1 MDEKLRIR
9 KSLQDITNRIHAA
22 KNITQILIDLKD
34 GILNLFNA
42 FSITLYV
49 VDKNRNEIYSMFL
62 AGSQLKEIRVPI
74 SNQSIAGYVANT
86 FNIVNISD
94 AYNQAELKAIDFEL
108 TFDSSWDKKSG
119 FRTKQILAAPIFY
132 EDQLMGVIQVLNRKK
147 GSGKFTEDEVGLVME
162 VVEVLGVAFYNQQR
176 LERRRKTRF
185 DFLLTR
191 GMVKEEE
198 MDAAWDEARE
208 AKESVERYLMRKYR
222 ISKDDIGHSFEE
234 FYRCRFIDYSE
245 KTIIPGDLIRNLKK
259 DYLQR
264 ELWVP
269 LEIRGGKVV
278 VIVDDPQNIIKRD
291 MIENILKTKS
301 IEFLCATKQDIGK
314 FIEYFYD
321 VGEPG
326 PDDIAPSGIDYDAK
340 KDGANGLSEADVNVV
355 KLLNDAINEAYDKRA
370 SDIHIEPDIKDKLVS
385 IRFRIDGECIPYK
398 NYPYEYRAA
407 IVSRIKIMADLDI
420 TEKRLPQDGKIKY
433 KVPGADEIEL
443 RVATLPTHGYV
454 EDVVLRLLT
463 RGKIM
468 TLDELEMPPN
478 VHHRFKAQ
486 LTKPY
491 GLILLV
497 GPTGSGK
504 TTTAHAALQVINKP
518 NVKIWTVED
527 PVEITQQGIRQ
538 LQVHH
543 KIGLDFATAMRS
555 FLRADPDVIMV
566 GEMRDY
572 ETAKMGIEASTT
584 GHLVMSTLHTNNAPE
599 TIIRLLDMG
608 IDPFAFADSLLCVL
622 AQRLVRRL
630 CGKCKEAY
638 HPSAQEYA
646 ELAHHYGEKDFAALN
661 IACGD
666 DFKLYRAKGC
676 DQCNHM
682 GYRGRMGLFELLMA
696 SDNIKHMIIN
706 RKSMAALRKTSMTE
720 GMETLLQCGVS
731 KVIAGETD
739 LMEVLSVCIR

>member
-1 MDEKLRIR
+1 MNKETENSPEENTVSRNI
-9 KSLQDITNRIHAA
+9 SA
-22 KNITQILIDLKD
+22 KYGTKTKP
-34 GILNLFNA
+34 GA
-42 FSITLYV
+42 P
-49 VDKNRNEIYSMFL
+49 
-62 AGSQLKEIRVPI
+62 A
-74 SNQSIAGYVANT
+74 T
-86 FNIVNISD
+86 FNTIAFNREYPIPE
-94 AYNQAELKAIDFEL
+94 ELIKNL
-108 TFDSSWDKKSG
+108 
-119 FRTKQILAAPIFY
+119 RY
-132 EDQLMGVIQVLNRKK
+132 E
-147 GSGKFTEDEVGLVME
+147 
-162 VVEVLGVAFYNQQR
+162 
-176 LERRRKTRF
+176 
-185 DFLLTR
+185 FLR
-191 GMVKEEE
+191 
-198 MDAAWDEARE
+198 
-208 AKESVERYLMRKYR
+208 
-222 ISKDDIGHSFEE
+222 
-234 FYRCRFIDYSE
+234 
-245 KTIIPGDLIRNLKK
+245 
-259 DYLQR
+259 R

-269 LEIRGGKVV
+269 FAMKEGKIV
-278 VIVDDPQNIIKRD
+278 VIVDNPNNIIKRD

-301 IEFLCATKQDIGK
+301 VEYVSATKEDIWK

-321 VGEPG
+321 VGEPE
-326 PDDIAPSGIDYDAK
+326 DDSAK
-340 KDGANGLSEADVNVV
+340 AKNDIHQSVSEADVSIV
-355 KLLNDAINEAYDKRA
+355 KLVNDAINEAYDKRA
-370 SDIHIEPDIKDKLVS
+370 SDIHIEPDTTDKLVN
-385 IRFRIDGECIPYK
+385 IRFRIDGECVHYK
-398 NYPYEYRAA
+398 TFPYEYKAA
-407 IVSRIKIMADLDI
+407 IISRIKIMANLDI

-468 TLDELEMPPN
+468 TLDELRMPEKAHN
-478 VHHRFKAQ
+478 LFSAQ

-504 TTTAHAALQVINKP
+504 TTTAHAALHVINKP
-518 NVKIWTVED
+518 NIKIWTAED

-543 KIGLDFATAMRS
+543 KIGLDFAAAMRS

-599 TIIRLLDMG
+599 TIVRLLDMG

-638 HPSAQEYA
+638 HPSEQEYA
-646 ELAHHYGEKDFAALN
+646 ELAHHYGEKAFAALN
-661 IACGD
+661 IAYTD
-666 DFKLYRAKGC
+666 DFRLYRVKGC
-676 DQCNHM
+676 PECNNM
-682 GYRGRMGLFELLMA
+682 GYRGRMGIFELLIA
-696 SDNIKHMIIN
+696 SDNIKQMIIS
-706 RKSMAALRKTSMTE
+706 RKSITALRKTAMAE
-720 GMETLLQCGVS
+720 GMETLLQCGVM